1 MKKDW
6 MIKESQL
13 KKDKEQEIFIYKTNN
28 KSCLVT
34 GSAGSGKS
42 VMALFKA
49 QRIQKEKGDNYKII
63 VFTKSLCSYMNSGR
77 EELGLHNIFLTHWQW
92 KNCMHCSPADYIIV
106 DEIQDFDK
114 DEIQEFINAA
124 NKNFFFFGD
133 SYQSIFQG
141 VQYGNRIKNPL
152 PITINNIKGLMPD
165 ESQLKEF
172 NLYYN
177 YRLPVHVAEFVQY
190 VGIGLPP
197 FDPDHYLSKEK
208 SVPYML
214 GYNDMDSQIF
224 AIKEIYELEK
234 KRTKL
239 ADVAVFLLRN
249 DMVEWLGNRLRDINV
264 PYEWKYQK
272 DGRTIDT
279 LNFNTPNLKIM
290 TYASAKGLQ
299 FEKTILPFV
308 ECFINDNGSR
318 RKQLYVAM
326 TRTYK
331 DLYIMYCG
339 VLPPLLQGIPK
350 NLYKAIIEDEIIED
364 L

>member
-13 KKDKEQEIFIYKTNN
+13 DKGQREFIYEIND
-28 KSCLVT
+28 KSCIVM

-49 QRIQKEKGDNYKII
+49 QRIQTEKGDNYKII
-63 VFTKSLCSYMNSGR
+63 IFTKSLCNYMNSGR
-77 EELGLHNIFLTHWQW
+77 EELKLHNISIYHWQW
-92 KNCMHCSPADYIIV
+92 KYCMHCSSADYIIV

-133 SYQSIFQG
+133 SYQSIYQG

-152 PITINNIKGLMPD
+152 PISNIRGLMPD
-165 ESQLKEF
+165 KSQLKEF

-197 FDPDHYLSKEK
+197 FDPNHYLNKEI

-214 GYNDMDSQIF
+214 CYNNVDCQIS
-224 AIKEIYELEK
+224 AIKEIYEDEK
-234 KRTKL
+234 KRTDS
-239 ADVAVFLLRN
+239 ADVAVLLPKN
-249 DMVEWLGNRLRDINV
+249 DMVEWLGNRLRDVNV

-272 DGRTIDT
+272 DGQTINT

>member
-1 MKKDW
+1 
-6 MIKESQL
+6 MIKES
-13 KKDKEQEIFIYKTNN
+13 KDKNQTDFIYETND
-28 KSCLVT
+28 KSCIVT
-34 GSAGSGKS
+34 GSAGTGKS
-42 VMALFKA
+42 VMALMKA
-49 QRIQKEKGDNYKII
+49 ANIQKKCGDNYKII
-63 VFTKSLCSYMNSGR
+63 IFTKSLCNYMNSGR
-77 EELGLHNIFLTHWQW
+77 EELKLHNVCLYHWQW
-92 KNCMHCSPADYIIV
+92 KYCMHCSPADYIIV

-133 SYQSIFQG
+133 SAQSIFKG

-152 PITINNIKGLMPD
+152 PITIANIETLMSNK
-165 ESQLKEF
+165 SQLKEF
-172 NLYYN
+172 KLYYN

-197 FDPDHYLSKEK
+197 FDPAHYLSKEM

-214 GYNDMDSQIF
+214 DYNNVDCQIS
-224 AIKEIYELEK
+224 AIKEIYEDEK
-234 KRTKL
+234 KRTDS
-239 ADVAVFLLRN
+239 ADVAALLPRG
-249 DMVEWLGNRLRDINV
+249 DMVEWLGNRLRDMNV

-339 VLPPLLQGIPK
+339 VLPPLLKNIPK